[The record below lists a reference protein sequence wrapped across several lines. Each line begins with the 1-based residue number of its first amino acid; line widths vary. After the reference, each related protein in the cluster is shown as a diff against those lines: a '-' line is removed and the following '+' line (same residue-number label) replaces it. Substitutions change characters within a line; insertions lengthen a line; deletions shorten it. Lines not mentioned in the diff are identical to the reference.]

1 MSAWVQNEQ
10 VFAMPRLTRAVRAL
24 LIANV
29 AFYIVQLVAGNVFHW
44 HGIEPAF
51 GLSPAGVM
59 HGYFWQF
66 VSYMFLHDTG
76 FILHIVM
83 NMFGLFFMGPD
94 VEREIGLKKFL
105 FLYFG
110 SGILGGVGWVLLSL
124 KSGALCIGA
133 SGAVF
138 GVLGAFGALFPRRQV
153 TLLLFFVLP
162 LTMTAR
168 MLAVSYGLVSLVM
181 MLQSQ
186 GGGIAHAAHLA
197 GGLAG
202 YWYAARL
209 VRSNPFGVY
218 DYAAQEV
225 AGRQGWIG
233 GLTDRM
239 RTAWKKQREPDEG
252 EVDRILEKVAEKGLN
267 GITKKERDTLDRA
280 SRLR

>member
-1 MSAWVQNEQ
+1 
-10 VFAMPRLTRAVRAL
+10 MPRLTRAVRAL
-24 LIANV
+24 LIANI
-29 AFYIVQLVAGNVFHW
+29 ALYIVQLVVGTVFNW
-44 HGIEPAF
+44 HGIEPFF
-51 GLSPAGVM
+51 GLSPAGVV
-59 HGYFWQF
+59 HGCLWQF

-76 FILHIVM
+76 SILHIVM

-105 FLYFG
+105 LLYFG
-110 SGILGGVGWVLLSL
+110 SGILGGVGWILLTL

-168 MLAVSYGLVSLVM
+168 MLAASYGLVSLVM

-186 GGGIAHAAHLA
+186 SGGIAHAAHLA

-202 YWYAARL
+202 YLYASRMARGNAYGL
-209 VRSNPFGVY
+209 Y
-218 DYAAQEV
+218 DYSSQEV
-225 AGRQGWIG
+225 TGRPGWIS
-233 GLTDRM
+233 GLMDRI
-239 RTAWKKQREPDEG
+239 RTARKKQREPDEG
-252 EVDRILEKVAEKGLN
+252 EVNRILEKVAEKGLN
-267 GITKKERDTLDRA
+267 SITRKERDTLDRA